1 MCLPICVFPVQIS
14 LEEFIIWV
22 LEKPFVFSLKGLVC
36 SHHSDE
42 ADVAE
47 DVSFFALA
55 AGKLTK
61 FKSYSSIHINPYS
74 KYAYLYYFSWIYS
87 LPYVLIYLE
96 WNSKWTV

>member
-1 MCLPICVFPVQIS
+1 M
-14 LEEFIIWV
+14 
-22 LEKPFVFSLKGLVC
+22 LEKPFAFSLKGLVR

-42 ADVAE
+42 ADVTD

-74 KYAYLYYFSWIYS
+74 KYAYLHYFSWIYS
-87 LPYVLIYLE
+87 FPYVLLLIFYLE